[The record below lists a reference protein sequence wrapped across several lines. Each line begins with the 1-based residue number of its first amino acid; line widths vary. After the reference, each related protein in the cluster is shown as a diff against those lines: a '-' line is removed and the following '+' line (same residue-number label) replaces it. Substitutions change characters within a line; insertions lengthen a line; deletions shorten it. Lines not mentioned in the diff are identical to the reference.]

1 VPRDR
6 SRHRPS
12 AQKTEPEHRTSP
24 TSTTSALD
32 AKIRLLSQR
41 VQVIENNEK
50 VIGRTLAGF
59 NKKLKEIDGLL
70 AASGGAGKAPDLT
83 ELKEVLK
90 QELKSEIKAIAP
102 PLTEGGA
109 AAPKVV
115 ARASQELSDI
125 KRNVDALSAQV
136 KEIKYIV
143 DSINPMEYVTIE
155 QIRDIIERKIKSQK
169 TEQGP

>member
-6 SRHRPS
+6 PRHRPT
-12 AQKTEPEHRTSP
+12 AQKTEPEHRPGP
-24 TSTTSALD
+24 TSTASAID

-41 VQVIENNEK
+41 VQVMENNEK

-83 ELKEVLK
+83 ELKNVLK
-90 QELKSEIKAIAP
+90 QELKAEIKAIAP
-102 PLTEGGA
+102 PLLESGA
-109 AAPKVV
+109 QTPKVV
-115 ARASQELSDI
+115 VRASQELSDI
-125 KRNVDALSAQV
+125 KRNIDTLSAQV

-155 QIRDIIERKIKSQK
+155 QIRDIIDRKMRSQK